1 MNDFHSL
8 EYAEISDR
16 MNEVATADFS
26 ACNLN
31 VSADTLQNPSQ
42 IAWEVARQEDR
53 VRAWAKYEIVKT
65 FISYRMEY
73 SAKGFKY
80 SESGES
86 FVRKLHNGEICIEA
100 YNQLKVS
107 KLALPTIIT
116 WERMLRVGGDLDRE
130 SL

>member
-1 MNDFHSL
+1 MNEFRGL
-8 EYAEISDR
+8 ENAEISDR
-16 MNEVATADFS
+16 MNEVARADLS

-31 VSADTLQNPSQ
+31 VSVDTQQDPSQ
-42 IAWEVARQEDR
+42 TAWEVARQEDR

-73 SAKGFKY
+73 SAKGYKY

-100 YNQLKVS
+100 YN
-107 KLALPTIIT
+107 
-116 WERMLRVGGDLDRE
+116 
-130 SL
+130 